1 MERWVI
7 ETRGPRV
14 HEDRQ
19 AGQDAKGSYLSLLY
33 KGSGGAPGHWCAV
46 PYSLLRSTRRS
57 DCHGIGTLS
66 GLTKAH
72 IRRRLVAICPS
83 THRANRTRAVVP
95 IAYANQSCSSYLLA
109 CTQLETR
116 RRLASGAP
124 GRWKQPESPRI
135 AQRTTTYRNIT
146 SQLGRK
152 ADLRFGR
159 LLQHYTC

>member
-1 MERWVI
+1 MI
-7 ETRGPRV
+7 ETRGPKT
-14 HEDRQ
+14 DRQ
-19 AGQDAKGSYLSLLY
+19 DRMQRAATLLH

-146 SQLGRK
+146 YATRTGGRP
-152 ADLRFGR
+152 ALWPGFFNTTPASAWPGD
-159 LLQHYTC
+159 